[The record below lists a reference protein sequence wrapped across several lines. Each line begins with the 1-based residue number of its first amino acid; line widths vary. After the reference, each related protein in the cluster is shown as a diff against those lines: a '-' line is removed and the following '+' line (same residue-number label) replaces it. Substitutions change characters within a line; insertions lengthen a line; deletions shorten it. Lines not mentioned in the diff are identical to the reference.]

1 MNLLA
6 RGVLSQSS
14 LVCKLEGLFA
24 RLHNTKQTQCK
35 TAQKKL
41 REGKFLKSNSET
53 FNYACVALQMCSQ
66 RGGMD
71 WDWG

>member
-1 MNLLA
+1 M
-6 RGVLSQSS
+6 
-14 LVCKLEGLFA
+14 CKLEGLFA

-41 REGKFLKSNSET
+41 REEGKFLKSNSET
-53 FNYACVALQMCSQ
+53 FKYACIALQMCSQ